1 MSESDDEL
9 TSVSGESEWTVGYT
23 TIFLG
28 RKGSKKKKGEKKKK
42 SRERNKMNISKVI
55 RVCEQQHICRREF
68 KGKFT
73 K

>member
-23 TIFLG
+23 TNFWDE
-28 RKGSKKKKGEKKKK
+28 KDQKKGKQKLK
-42 SRERNKMNISKVI
+42 REDRKNEMNISKVI

>member
-1 MSESDDEL
+1 MRESDEL

-23 TIFLG
+23 TNFLG
-28 RKGSKKKKGEKKKK
+28 RKGSKKCKQNLK
-42 SRERNKMNISKVI
+42 REDRKDKMNISKII
-55 RVCEQQHICRREF
+55 RVCEQQHMCRREF